1 MLRMNLGALSRTELK
16 QLLAAAEG
24 RGQESLVE
32 QLRAELAS
40 RASAGEGRM
49 SASRT
54 PPPAGFDDEPASMV
68 LPDDGASGLW
78 LERDVGRRAPARRW
92 PAGLAAVAAVLVV
105 GGAAAWSLNGAP
117 GLPVGRAAPPPKAL
131 AQATAPAPAAAS
143 APTPTPRAMVARVE
157 VTPPAP
163 SEAVAPPTPSPPE
176 PRSQEPPRPQVGTE
190 VRASVPRRLDP
201 CATPPTPADRLLCND
216 LGLNLLNH
224 EMREAYGRAMDAG
237 ADPVAIRQTQA
248 AWRRARDPVS
258 DPRAL
263 AQLYDRR
270 IRELKAMAGE
280 TPRPD
285 VAATT
290 LERQ

>member
-24 RGQESLVE
+24 RGQDSLVE

-49 SASRT
+49 GTSR
-54 PPPAGFDDEPASMV
+54 PAPPADFDDEPAPMTV
-68 LPDDGASGLW
+68 PDEAASGLW
-78 LERDVGRRAPARRW
+78 LDRDVERRAAARRW
-92 PAGLAAVAAVLVV
+92 PAGLAAVAVVLVV
-105 GGAAAWSLNGAP
+105 GGAAAWGLNGAP
-117 GLPVGRAAPPPKAL
+117 GLPVGGVAPAATAPARAAAPRQAAGPAPAPRAMVAQVEVAPPAPPEAAAPPASAPAEPPKAL
-131 AQATAPAPAAAS
+131 ARAETPAS
-143 APTPTPRAMVARVE
+143 A
-157 VTPPAP
+157 
-163 SEAVAPPTPSPPE
+163 
-176 PRSQEPPRPQVGTE
+176 
-190 VRASVPRRLDP
+190 PRRLDP
-201 CATPPTPADRLLCND
+201 CATPPTPADRALCND

-237 ADPVAIRQTQA
+237 ADPVAMREGQA
-248 AWRRARDPVS
+248 AWRRARDPIS